1 MDWSAAVILDRTVP
15 NERDR
20 NRIAAAVGL
29 AFVLGGF
36 LIAVGLGIIVLAA
49 AALAAVLVGG
59 RIAVRTV
66 RARVDAHR
74 AVATI
79 RGVGDRVKPL
89 ARTSVDRVRTTTT
102 KVVAEAH
109 AAGNRLATQ
118 RIAKPRDHHRL
129 QKEALRL
136 NTAGSDARR
145 NGDPQ
150 RAGEL
155 HMQALEVVRELGD
168 RVAEALTLNNL
179 ALALGAAGDTDGAI
193 ARFVEAHTVACN
205 LDESK
210 YEGLI
215 AANLAT
221 AYRRRG
227 YERQALEFLH
237 VALEKLPPSS
247 GAYRQVE
254 EELRHAS

>member
-36 LIAVGLGIIVLAA
+36 LIAVGLGIVVLAV

-59 RIAVRTV
+59 RIGVRTV
-66 RARVDAHR
+66 RAHLDAQR
-74 AVATI
+74 AAATI
-79 RGVGDRVKPL
+79 RGIGERVKPL
-89 ARTSVDRVRTTTT
+89 ALTSANHVRTTTT

-155 HMQALEVVRELGD
+155 HLQALEVVRELGD

-179 ALALGAAGDTDGAI
+179 ALALDRTGDGEALELFEQAATILAELGEEQ
-193 ARFVEAHTVACN
+193 R
-205 LDESK
+205 
-210 YEGLI
+210 EGEVI
-215 AANLAT
+215 ANLAL
-221 AYRRRG
+221 AFRRRG

-254 EELRHAS
+254 EELRDAS